1 MTQHTLLFLI
11 DGMRPDGLQQ
21 AHTPALDALMARGAW
36 TLEATTVMPSITL
49 PCIMSLFQS
58 APPDRHGVTTNL
70 FTPNSVQTG
79 LFEVVS
85 AAGRTT
91 ASFYNWEQL
100 RDLSRPGALRVSLF
114 LDNDKEPAG
123 AGDTELTR
131 RAIVALQAHP
141 VDFAFIYLG
150 HTDAA
155 GHDHGWMSAPYIAAI
170 ENADRCIDLA
180 IRALPAWNVV
190 VTADHGGHGT
200 GHGMDLAEDMTI
212 PLVMGGP
219 AVEAR
224 GRLTGPAGIIDVAPT
239 IAGWMGIAPPS
250 TWLGRS
256 LLEP

>member
-36 TLEATTVMPSITL
+36 TLEAATVMPSITL

-70 FTPNSVQTG
+70 FTPNSVQIG
-79 LFEVVS
+79 LFEVI
-85 AAGRTT
+85 AGSGRRT

-100 RDLSRPGALRVSLF
+100 RDLSRPGALQISLY
-114 LDNDKEPAG
+114 LDNDKQPGG
-123 AGDTELTR
+123 AGDSELTR
-131 RAIVALQAHP
+131 RALDALGADA

-170 ENADRCIDLA
+170 ENADRCIA
-180 IRALPAWNVV
+180 AAARALPDWNIV
-190 VTADHGGHGT
+190 VTADHGGHAT
-200 GHGMDLAEDMTI
+200 GHGLDIPEDMTI
-212 PLVMGGP
+212 PLVMAGP
-219 AVEAR
+219 SVAPR
-224 GRLTGPAGIIDVAPT
+224 GRLDGPVTILDVAPT
-239 IAGWMGIAPPS
+239 IAAWMGIDPPS

-256 LLEP
+256 LLA